1 MKLYP
6 NNSSKNKEEVEKK
19 PPVVF
24 HVFFEISEDENVK
37 YKAQLQNIYIVID
50 GAYLLIILP
59 ECVADYCGI

>member
-24 HVFFEISEDENVK
+24 YVYFEISEDGNDK
-37 YKAQLQNIYIVID
+37 YKAQRQNIYIVID
-50 GAYLLIILP
+50 GAYPLIILL